1 MGLASVADVRARSGN
16 REAAERLLL
25 QLSAVARNKHVPAY
39 QFAIIYSGLGN
50 ADEAM
55 KWLDKAYEE
64 RSGFLLY
71 IRYEPLF
78 DRVRT
83 DPRFIELERRIGI

>member
-1 MGLASVADVRARSGN
+1 VRARSGN
-16 REAAERLLL
+16 RKAAEHLLSR
-25 QLSAVARNKHVPAY
+25 LSAVARSKHVPAY

-55 KWLDKAYEE
+55 KWLERAYEE

-83 DPRFIELERRIGI
+83 DPRFLEFERRIGV